1 MVARAR
7 GVSKQYD
14 ESEDVV
20 PNREENDEENEKMS
34 TETAIVEDDISVPTS
49 QHKPE
54 KKVI

>member
-7 GVSKQYD
+7 GKQCD

-20 PNREENDEENEKMS
+20 QNRDENDEENEKMS
-34 TETAIVEDDISVPTS
+34 TETAIVEDDISVSATTTKH
-49 QHKPE
+49 QPE